1 MYRPPEKKIWK
12 GRIDKIDGQE
22 GNRWHQSIVLA
33 DLAKP
38 QLPKL
43 KSAQKGFALLGFRS
57 DEGVRRNHGRVGAIE
72 GSSAIRGALAN
83 VPYHLATQDLL
94 VDAGDVFCL
103 GKFLEDAQEELGRNV
118 EYLLERRYTSI
129 VLGGGHELAFGSYQG
144 IHKFARRHQKR
155 VGIINFDAHFD
166 LRHFEEVGNSGTSF
180 LQIAQLCEKDKVLFN
195 YLALGIQR
203 ESNTPR
209 LFQTA
214 QNLGASYLLAE
225 ELQTAPQEAWSK
237 IAAFVEAQDILY
249 LSVCL
254 DVFGAAYAPGVSAL
268 NPLGLAPQDLL
279 PLLKKLAATGKVVHL
294 DIAEL
299 NPRYDIDQRSAKLA
313 ASLIFHFID
322 AQSTSQY

>member
-12 GRIDKIDGQE
+12 GRIDKIDGEE
-22 GNRWHQSIVLA
+22 GKRWHQSIVLA

-43 KSAQKGFALLGFRS
+43 ESAQKGFALLGFRS

-72 GSSAIRGALAN
+72 GSSAIRGA
-83 VPYHLATQDLL
+83 LL

-144 IHKFARRHQKR
+144 IHKFAKRQQQK

-166 LRHFEEVGNSGTSF
+166 LRDFEEVGNSGTSF
-180 LQIAQLCEKDKVLFN
+180 LQIARLCEKDQSSFN

-203 ESNTPR
+203 ESNTAS

-214 QNLGASYLLAE
+214 RQLGVEYLLAE
-225 ELQTAPQEAWSK
+225 ELQSTPQKAWDK
-237 IAAFVEAQDILY
+237 IATFVEAQDILY
-249 LSVCL
+249 ISMCL

-279 PLLKKLAATGKVVHL
+279 PLLKKLATTGKVVHL